1 MSELHDKLNEVS
13 EKMNEHMLAVRGT
26 LELVDASVS
35 EDDLH
40 NLLMKAVGRMDSLQK
55 LADDLFAALR
65 QAFEKMSE
73 TKGPEEKTP

>member
-13 EKMNEHMLAVRGT
+13 EKMNEHMLAVKGT

-55 LADDLFAALR
+55 LADDLFGALR
-65 QAFEKMSE
+65 QAFEKMNE
-73 TKGPEEKTP
+73 TKGPEEKTS